1 MSTIMTLQDMHSGKR
16 TKAKK
21 AKAKKAKRAKKA
33 EAKIPHGGES
43 Y

>member
-1 MSTIMTLQDMHSGKR
+1 MTLQDMHSGKR